1 MKLHRR
7 MLTLALIALCL
18 VFALPYAIPI
28 PNSGVPTQDLAG
40 NLALEGGRFITV
52 DGLQTYVVERGSPQG
67 KPILFL
73 HGLFGSTFSARY
85 QLQPFADAGY
95 RVIAYDRPGFGLT
108 DKPYAFHYSLAQ
120 QADFAA
126 HVLDALEIPQAI
138 IWGHSAGGAVL
149 TQFALRHPNRVEQLL
164 IVDGFIL
171 GEGQTKPALSAAL
184 SIPPVYRWAQ
194 LGVRGWM
201 SEQHLADA
209 LPNFYANPADVTP
222 ETVRGYWRS
231 FETTHWEHGGLGHF
245 RDATDGQF
253 SEAQLRSIRP
263 RAILIWGEQDT
274 ITVLADGDKL
284 AALLP
289 NATLLTITNAGHLP
303 MEETPAVFNRMAL
316 HALSTP
322 LSTPDSAL
330 HAAP

>member
-1 MKLHRR
+1 MKTHRR
-7 MLTLALIALCL
+7 SLALILIVLCL
-18 VFALPYAIPI
+18 VFALPYVVPI
-28 PNSGVPTQDLAG
+28 PNTGTPPEDLV
-40 NLALEGGRFITV
+40 LDGGHFITV
-52 DGLQTYVVERGSPQG
+52 DGLKTYVVERGSPQG
-67 KPILFL
+67 IPILFL

-108 DKPYAFHYSLAQ
+108 DKPYAFRYSLAQ

-126 HVLDALEIPQAI
+126 HVLDALGIPQAI

-149 TQFALRHPNRVEQLL
+149 TQFALRHPTRVEQLL

-201 SEQHLADA
+201 SEQHLADV

-231 FETTHWEHGGLGHF
+231 FETANWEHGGLGHF

-253 SEAQLRSIRP
+253 SEAQLRSIRA
-263 RAILIWGEQDT
+263 RAIVIWGEQDT
-274 ITVLADGDKL
+274 ITVLADGDRL
-284 AALLP
+284 ATLLP
-289 NATLLTITNAGHLP
+289 NATLLTITDAGHLP

-322 LSTPDSAL
+322 LSTPAAAL
-330 HAAP
+330 RATP